1 MSDEKVKVIPIELH
15 VYTLQETAD
24 TLKVSTKAIR
34 NWIKAGKLKATK
46 IGREYRIQEQELKRV
61 LDEGI

>member
-1 MSDEKVKVIPIELH
+1 MSNEKNKAIPTELH

-24 TLKVSTKAIR
+24 TLKVTKKAVY

-46 IGREYRIQEQELKRV
+46 LGREYRIQEQEIKRV